1 MASGTAQD
9 RINQHAWRSWG
20 ARRWFGTASDWT
32 DPGEAA
38 AIARVA
44 DEVRGQPIL
53 DVGVGGGRTVA
64 LLRALSDDY
73 TAVDYMPEM
82 VEICQRNHPGVR
94 VMQMDAR
101 NMSRF
106 ADSSFALVMFSFNGI
121 DAVDYAGRV
130 AILREFARVL
140 RPGGLMLFSTHNMRG
155 PSYRE
160 NLSRFVR
167 LPHLSANPIAVGID
181 TARVICNL
189 PIATFNYLRHSRLN
203 REFDGYAIRV
213 CAAHK
218 FGIVIVYT
226 EFAAQKRA
234 LAELGLH
241 TDVVFGNLNGEPLR
255 EGQDLRDVYWFHFI
269 ARKPASGDASPAAPG
284 TRQ

>member
-38 AIARVA
+38 AIAWLA
-44 DEVRGQPIL
+44 EEVRGQPIL
-53 DVGVGGGRTVA
+53 DVGVGGGRTVPM
-64 LLRALSDDY
+64 LRALSDDY

-94 VMQMDAR
+94 VAQMDAR
-101 NMSRF
+101 DMSRF
-106 ADSSFALVMFSFNGI
+106 ADNSFALVMFSFNGI
-121 DAVDYAGRV
+121 DAVDYPGRE

-140 RPGGLMLFSTHNMRG
+140 RPGGLVLFSSHNMRG

-160 NLSRFVR
+160 NLSMFLR
-167 LPHLSANPIAVGID
+167 LPHLSGNPIAVGID
-181 TARVICNL
+181 TARVLCNL
-189 PIATFNYLRHSRLN
+189 PLATFNYLRYSRLN

-226 EFAAQKRA
+226 ELEAQRRA
-234 LAELGLH
+234 LAQLGLD
-241 TDVVFGNLNGEPLR
+241 TEVVYGNVDKEPLR
-255 EGQDLRDVYWFHFI
+255 EGQALDEVYWFHFI
-269 ARKPASGDASPAAPG
+269 ARKAAAPA
-284 TRQ
+284 TPPLRQ